1 MNLKFI
7 NRKGWM
13 SGALLLVSLGT
24 ASAAFAD
31 HPDGEMPDLDNRGI
45 LNIQLEND
53 LWGGGS
59 DRHYT
64 HGTRISYLTKENPTG
79 FEDTVK
85 KKIGEWL
92 PDIVVPHTNRIGFAL
107 GQSIFTPEDIAAT
120 ELQEND
126 RPYAGW
132 LYGGVSLIS
141 KWEKD
146 RDYFDNLEINVG
158 VVGPAA
164 QGEDTQTFVH
174 RLKDVQ
180 LPNGWDNQLKNE
192 PGFVLYY
199 ERKWRLDSQVTF
211 MGLSADFTPS
221 LGMALGNVYT
231 YGSVGGI
238 LRVGVDLP
246 NDYGPPGIKPGLSGS
261 DFFEPS
267 KNFGWYVFG
276 GVEGRAMGRNIFL
289 DGNTFEDSHSVDKRI
304 LVGDLQVGIVIT
316 MLESVRLA
324 YTNVFRSK
332 EFAGQEGIDQFGSLH
347 LSVRW

>member
-1 MNLKFI
+1 MNP
-7 NRKGWM
+7 NSSSRKRWI
-13 SGALLLVSLGT
+13 AQAFVLVFT
-24 ASAAFAD
+24 CAAAITTP
-31 HPDGEMPDLDNRGI
+31 PDAEPSDYDDKGVV
-45 LNIQLEND
+45 NIQLEND

-64 HGTRISYLTKENPTG
+64 HGTRLSYLSKENPTG
-79 FEDTVK
+79 FEDKVK
-85 KKIGEWL
+85 EKLQNWL
-92 PDIVVPHTNRIGFAL
+92 PNLVLPHASRIGFSL

-120 ELQEND
+120 ELQEDD

-132 LYGGVSLIS
+132 LYGGVSLVS
-141 KWEKD
+141 KWENGQD
-146 RDYFDNLEINVG
+146 HFDNLEINIG

-164 QGEDTQTFVH
+164 QGEDTQTLVH

-180 LPNGWDNQLKNE
+180 LPNGWDHQLKNE

-199 ERKWRLDSQVTF
+199 ERKWRLDPKVTF
-211 MGLSADFTPS
+211 AGLGADFTPN

-231 YGSVGGI
+231 YGALGGI

-261 DFFEPS
+261 DFFEPT
-267 KNFGWYVFG
+267 KNLGWYVFG
-276 GVEGRAMGRNIFL
+276 GVEGRVMGRNIFL
-289 DGNTFEDSHSVDKRI
+289 DGNTFADSHSVDKRV

-316 MLESVRLA
+316 AFETVRLA

-332 EFAGQEGIDQFGSLH
+332 EFAGQDGIDQFGSLH
-347 LSVRW
+347 LSFRW